1 MDMNKHPCRT
11 ERGYI
16 WRVVGGE
23 TIILTDNARK
33 IHTLN
38 DVAGEIW
45 KLSDG
50 TMTVDDII
58 SKVIEEFD
66 VDVETANRDVIGFI
80 SKLCE
85 MNLLELKT
93 NSDSQ

>member
-1 MDMNKHPCRT
+1 MDMNKYPCRR
-11 ERGYI
+11 EKGYI
-16 WRVVGGE
+16 WRVVDGE

-33 IHTLN
+33 LHTLN

-58 SKVIEEFD
+58 SKVIEEFE
-66 VDVETANRDVIGFI
+66 VDKETANRDVVEFI

-85 MNLLELKT
+85 MNLLVLKT